1 MGLNGEDAGPWGP
14 GGHLS
19 VLTHILC
26 MRRKVAECVQ
36 LLFPA
41 RCDPN

>member
-19 VLTHILC
+19 VLTPHPLYEKEGRRVC
-26 MRRKVAECVQ
+26 SATVSGQMRS
-36 LLFPA
+36 
-41 RCDPN
+41 